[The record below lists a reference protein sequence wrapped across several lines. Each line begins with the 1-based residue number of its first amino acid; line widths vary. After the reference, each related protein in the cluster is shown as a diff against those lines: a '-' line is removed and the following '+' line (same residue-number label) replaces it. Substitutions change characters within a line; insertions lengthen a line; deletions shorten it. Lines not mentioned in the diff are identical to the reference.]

1 MLVRRLTWSGVE
13 IEASG
18 ATIVIDL
25 LGGTPALAKYA
36 GDPAEELLVP
46 SAAAGTVA
54 AATVTHLHSDHFDV
68 EALRHALAPRAPV
81 LCPVE
86 STETVRAA
94 GLNARGVELWE
105 TVAVGEFE
113 LTAVPAVDGFGSA
126 QVSWLVEQGGRRL
139 IHCGD
144 TLWHGFW
151 WQIAERFCPIDLAFL
166 PVNGAI
172 ADFDYLQPPSGLAAV
187 LTPEQAAAA
196 AHVLGARLASPIH
209 YGTFHRP
216 PLYISL
222 PDVESAFLAAAA
234 RRGVTTRLLRPGDEV
249 DLGAATTAD

>member
-1 MLVRRLTWSGVE
+1 MLVRRLTWSGLE
-13 IEASG
+13 IKAPGS
-18 ATIVIDL
+18 TVVIDL
-25 LGGTPALAKYA
+25 LGGIPALAEYA
-36 GDPAEELLVP
+36 GDPAEELLAP
-46 SAAAGTVA
+46 ATAAGTVA
-54 AATVTHLHSDHFDV
+54 AAAVTHLHSDHFDV
-68 EALRHALAPRAPV
+68 EALRHALAPGALV

-105 TVAVGEFE
+105 TAAVGELD

-126 QVSWLVEQGGRRL
+126 QVSWLVAHAGRRL

-144 TLWHGFW
+144 TLWHGYW
-151 WQIAERFCPIDLAFL
+151 WQIAERSHAIDLAFL

-172 ADFDYLQPPSGLAAV
+172 ADFDYLQPPSGMAAV

-196 AHVLGARLASPIH
+196 AHVLGARLAAPIH

-222 PDVESAFLAAAA
+222 PDVESAFVAAAA

-249 DLGAATTAD
+249 DLGAATAD